1 LAKAGFGCAGKG
13 RLFFAGLGLGA
24 VLPLVALL
32 FSSIFAKILFLTL
45 FLDVKLI
52 PLGALDPLLACSLLV
67 FVFSTSKLPLGLAL
81 TLLDPFVVTPAL
93 GAKVDFSIE
102 VLGV

>member
-24 VLPLVALL
+24 VLVLAALL
-32 FSSIFAKILFLTL
+32 FSSIFAKILFFTL

-52 PLGALDPLLACSLLV
+52 PLGDPLLACSLLV

-81 TLLDPFVVTPAL
+81 TLLLDPFVVTPAL